1 MQPQS
6 IHPTQT
12 PGEPLINRMKTEFEA
27 MSSRRR
33 MVYGVALGLAVIVAA
48 LLLTGVWDPMAVDT
62 GVTPVK

>member
-1 MQPQS
+1 M
-6 IHPTQT
+6 
-12 PGEPLINRMKTEFEA
+12 INRMKTEFEA